1 VWRQIRDIQPKRQ
14 LPVIAII
21 SREILDGL
29 DSDVGMEDFVVTP
42 LDLSELAIRIKRT
55 IGRTNNIHSEE
66 LIRCCDLTI
75 DLAKCEV
82 AIDSRLLALTFKEYQ
97 LLKFLASNRGRVFTR
112 QTLLNEVWG
121 YDYYGGDR
129 TVDVHIRRLR
139 SKIEDSTHTFIETA
153 LGYKIRR
160 LSTSCWMRCLI
171 AGLMTVVCTF
181 SITLFLVTPDYLS
194 WTWPEVTSRFW
205 LMVGEQASSVTEKS
219 TTSETS
225 GKNWCP
231 STRSRP
237 NLIPRRSF
245 IYIVKKGLNA

>member
-1 VWRQIRDIQPKRQ
+1 MHRIFIIAKEPEKAGELDSGLTRMGFACFAASNSKDTLEQVTERAFDLLLVDMDGSPASAWTESVWRQIRDIQPKRQ

-66 LIRCCDLTI
+66 LIRCGDLTI

-139 SKIEDSTHTFIETA
+139 SKIEDSTHTFIETVRNI
-153 LGYKIRR
+153 GYR
-160 LSTSCWMRCLI
+160 LR
-171 AGLMTVVCTF
+171 
-181 SITLFLVTPDYLS
+181 
-194 WTWPEVTSRFW
+194 
-205 LMVGEQASSVTEKS
+205 
-219 TTSETS
+219 
-225 GKNWCP
+225 
-231 STRSRP
+231 
-237 NLIPRRSF
+237 
-245 IYIVKKGLNA
+245 